1 MDKVIC
7 PGKRTSCADILTFL
21 SGHHAEADILSGCS
35 EACWLGVKM
44 MIISRA
50 CRV

>member
-1 MDKVIC
+1 MDKVLC
-7 PGKRTSCADILTFL
+7 PGKRTSCADILAFL
-21 SGHHAEADILSGCS
+21 SGYLASAHILSGCC